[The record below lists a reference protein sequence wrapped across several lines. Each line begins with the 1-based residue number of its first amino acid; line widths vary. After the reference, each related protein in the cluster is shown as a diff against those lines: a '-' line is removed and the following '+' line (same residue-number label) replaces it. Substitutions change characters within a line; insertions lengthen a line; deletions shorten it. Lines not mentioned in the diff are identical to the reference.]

1 MIDTG
6 VGVFIA
12 LLVNYLLPR
21 SRLEHWFHLD
31 QGGKEKAETAAGMEK
46 NKKKN
51 KN

>member
-6 VGVFIA
+6 VGVAIA

-31 QGGKEKAETAAGMEK
+31 QERVKGKDEQA
-46 NKKKN
+46 
-51 KN
+51 